1 MSTVTLEMFLRLEKR
16 LAELEVKLA
25 RLNVSMP
32 PVHSVKLIETKPRVE
47 KRHSSDPEPDKRR
60 RITKSGMYTIFT
72 DGSAVANGKPDCMA
86 GCGVYVKE
94 IDFRWQGKPDGDQSS
109 NRGEL
114 QAGVV
119 AAALA
124 RHTPR
129 VVVWTDSEYMFLGIT
144 EKTRLE
150 HWVRNSWKKK
160 SGGTAANIDLWKA
173 MWVLLQRR
181 EIEGLDPIE
190 WRWTRSHNGDNTQDP
205 EVNRGNCIA
214 DQLAGAGRYKP
225 SPWPDDAGKPLKE
238 LIARFSMT

>member
-1 MSTVTLEMFLRLEKR
+1 MSTVTPEMFLRLEKR
-16 LAELEVKLA
+16 VTELEVKLA
-25 RLNVSMP
+25 LLNVPAP
-32 PVHSVKLIETKPRVE
+32 PVHAVKLIETKPRAE
-47 KRHSSDPEPDKRR
+47 KRSSSEAEPDKRR
-60 RITKSGMYTIFT
+60 RIIPSSIYTIFT

-94 IDFRWQGKPDGDQSS
+94 IEFRWQGKPDGDQSS

-114 QAGVV
+114 QAGIV

-124 RHTPR
+124 RHVPR

-150 HWVRNSWKKK
+150 HWALNSWKKK

-173 MWVLLQRR
+173 MWVLLRRR
-181 EIEGLDPIE
+181 EADGLAPIE
-190 WRWTRSHNGDNTQDP
+190 WRWTRSHNGDSTQDP
-205 EVNRGNCIA
+205 EVNRGNSIA

-225 SPWPDDAGKPLKE
+225 SPWPEAAGKPLKE
-238 LIARFSMT
+238 LIARFSAA